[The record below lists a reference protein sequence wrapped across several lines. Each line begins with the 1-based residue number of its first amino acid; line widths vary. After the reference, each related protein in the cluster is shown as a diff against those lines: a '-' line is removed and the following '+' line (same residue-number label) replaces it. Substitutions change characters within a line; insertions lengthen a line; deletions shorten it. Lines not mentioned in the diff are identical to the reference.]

1 MTLTVQAYMT
11 PCPQTIGRDQTLA
24 LAARMFREN
33 RIRHLPVLVGGRLVG
48 MLSERDVALVET
60 LGNIDPATE
69 QVESAMSQDC
79 YTVGPDDNLGE
90 VAAHMAQHKY
100 GSAVVTENNRV
111 IGVLTTIDLCRAVA
125 ALCSEGANTTSGV
138 QRKAAARAHG

>member
-1 MTLTVQAYMT
+1 MTLTVQDHMT

-24 LAARMFREN
+24 LAARLFREH

-60 LGNIDPATE
+60 LGNVDPAKE

-79 YTVGPDDNLGE
+79 YTVGPDDDLGE

-100 GSAVVTENNRV
+100 GSAVVTDNNKV
-111 IGVLTTIDLCRAVA
+111 IGVLTTVDVCRALAKLCAERANA
-125 ALCSEGANTTSGV
+125 ANSTQQSTGT
-138 QRKAAARAHG
+138 HG